1 MEPYIKSFYKE
12 MNHTKKKEGIN
23 KDNKNAIKLYAYFN
37 NKDIFIIF
45 MELYDGNLWNVIPQN
60 KETLNIEKI
69 RDILTQTNN
78 SFKIMVDNEIVH
90 RDLTIIR

>member
-1 MEPYIKSFYKE
+1 